1 MKRDLVKLGNE
12 LQYKVPFHHIVR
24 EFEIKGAK
32 FRIRVGWGVN
42 LGAMVEVYT
51 GIGKDREWIYENW
64 SMVPRGLLQSL
75 TKSIKEEADAL
86 MQGMD
91 AFIEKECEAEIRE
104 SITDVIC
111 QKAETKDRQEILV
124 DAINS
129 RILRMNDHFQTF
141 PRPSTFNTFS
151 IERTFEV
158 PKPPAVPS
166 DWGMT
171 RLVIIDQDSFRL
183 AREVRDTEDAMTVL
197 MVMPQ
202 IAEFGL
208 KVYTQLAQLAEW
220 EKSQ

>member
-1 MKRDLVKLGNE
+1 MKRDLVKLGND
-12 LQYKVPFHHIVR
+12 LSDKVPFHPIVR

-42 LGAMVEVYT
+42 LGAMVEVYP
-51 GIGKDREWIYENW
+51 GIGNEWVYENW

-75 TKSIKEEADAL
+75 TKSIKEEAEAL

-129 RILRMNDHFQTF
+129 RIMRMNDHFQTF
-141 PRPSTFNTFS
+141 PLPSTFNEFK
-151 IERTFEV
+151 IQRTFEV
-158 PKPPAVPS
+158 PKPPAISS

-183 AREVRDTEDAMTVL
+183 AGEVRDTEDAMMVL

-220 EKSQ
+220 EKNQ